1 MDRAI
6 LEAVARADVAVCWLL
21 AMPWRRIALS
31 LLIAFLIL
39 HVLRAVIDGER

>member
-1 MDRAI
+1 MDGAI

-21 AMPWRRIALS
+21 ALPWRRIVLS

-39 HVLRAVIDGER
+39 HVVRAVIAGER